1 MVVLG
6 SSYEQSNPV
15 GSRYI
20 SDGVQLRLRPGAPA
34 RRFWKGPLQGG
45 SGRPPCKEAL
55 QGAPRRSP
63 WRAPKAELSRCLSA
77 PGSSPRAE
85 GKSSL
90 DLRAPLDVHIRSYPP
105 PTPPPPQPQPHRAP
119 HITCAISFEGS
130 GELRR
135 RLKQDLVRRVA
146 QASLLQSLTADPL
159 EGSFQVQGLGSTY
172 LPDVVQRRLRPPP
185 GGLLFLFSSSLISS
199 LELND
204 TKVHEPYI
212 RALLGTT
219 AHSCR
224 GSFQVLR
231 VWRSSVACRVWRFS
245 LRV

>member
-1 MVVLG
+1 MV
-6 SSYEQSNPV
+6 EIP
-15 GSRYI
+15 SRR
-20 SDGVQLRLRPGAPA
+20 VAAAPPP
-34 RRFWKGPLQGG
+34 RGPW
-45 SGRPPCKEAL
+45 KEAL
-55 QGAPRRSP
+55 KGALGRSP
-63 WRAPKAELSRCLSA
+63 WRAPRAERPPGLSA
-77 PGSSPRAE
+77 SGSSPRAE
-85 GKSSL
+85 GK
-90 DLRAPLDVHIRSYPP
+90 
-105 PTPPPPQPQPHRAP
+105 
-119 HITCAISFEGS
+119 
-130 GELRR
+130 
-135 RLKQDLVRRVA
+135 QDLVRCVA
-146 QASLLQSLTADPL
+146 EASLLQSLTVDPM